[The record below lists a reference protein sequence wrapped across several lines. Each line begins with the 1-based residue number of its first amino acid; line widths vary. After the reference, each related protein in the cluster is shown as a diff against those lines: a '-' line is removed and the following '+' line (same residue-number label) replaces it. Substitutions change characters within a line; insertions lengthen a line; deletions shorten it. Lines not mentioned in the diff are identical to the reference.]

1 MKRQTVKKRTLCG
14 SSSKSVRSVCVARLK
29 PVEVALGDRDNW
41 DLGYAA
47 AALRRYPLAVA
58 EALKAGKAVVETGNN
73 REVAK

>member
-1 MKRQTVKKRTLCG
+1 MKKRTLCG
-14 SSSKSVRSVCVARLK
+14 SGSKSVRSTCVARLK
-29 PVEVALGDRDNW
+29 PVEVALGDSDNW

-58 EALKAGKAVVETGNN
+58 EALEAGAAVVGTGSN

>member
-1 MKRQTVKKRTLCG
+1 
-14 SSSKSVRSVCVARLK
+14 LK

-58 EALKAGKAVVETGNN
+58 EALKAGKSVVETGNN